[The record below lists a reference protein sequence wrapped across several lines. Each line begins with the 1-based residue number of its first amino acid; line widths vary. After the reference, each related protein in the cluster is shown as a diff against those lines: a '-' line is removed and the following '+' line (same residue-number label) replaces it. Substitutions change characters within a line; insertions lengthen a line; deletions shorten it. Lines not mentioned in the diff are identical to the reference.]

1 MAPVKSICVIGAG
14 HVGVP
19 HAVTVASKCP
29 DIRVTVVDDDAR
41 KIKAWGSARLPF
53 FEPGM
58 QPTLEEVRG
67 VNLFFSTDIAAA
79 IAEADMVLVSVST
92 PVKETGANA
101 GYAPDLQ
108 HWEAIARK
116 IAAASRTP
124 KIIVERSTV
133 PVATA
138 DTMTAVIRAN
148 SARLLV
154 GGLKEL

>member
-1 MAPVKSICVIGAG
+1 MLG
-14 HVGVP
+14 
-19 HAVTVASKCP
+19 
-29 DIRVTVVDDDAR
+29 
-41 KIKAWGSARLPF
+41 
-53 FEPGM
+53 E
-58 QPTLEEVRG
+58 
-67 VNLFFSTDIAAA
+67 NLFFQTEMAKGVAD
-79 IAEADMVLVSVST
+79 ADMLLVSVST
-92 PVKETGANA
+92 PLKDDGVGA

-148 SARLLV
+148 STVERSSLRQARAMRWSF
-154 GGLKEL
+154 